1 MRRILVDT
9 TFLVD
14 RMRDPARVDELIF
27 DTDDVAMAAVTVAE
41 LLVGVALGP
50 RSERVG
56 RRSLVEDAV
65 SAIPVVNY
73 DVTVASHHAAL
84 IAETR
89 RSGRPRG
96 GHDLIIAA
104 TARASRRT
112 VLSSDGAAFG
122 GLPGVASQIYPR

>member
-1 MRRILVDT
+1 MRRILLDT

-14 RMRDPARVDELIF
+14 SMRDPARVDDLIL

-41 LLVGVALGP
+41 LLVGVVLGP
-50 RSERVG
+50 DSEREA
-56 RRSLVEDAV
+56 RRAAIEEAM

-73 DVTVASHHAAL
+73 DLVAASHHAELMA
-84 IAETR
+84 ATR
-89 RSGRPRG
+89 RFGRPRG

-104 TARASRRT
+104 TARASGRT

-122 GLPGVASQIYPR
+122 GLPGVASVIYSR